1 MIKKFLEPIILL
13 IILQGCAAVWGAT
26 YKVIAS
32 NEKSIS
38 IKYDSLLGQEKI
50 FAVAAEHCLKYDK
63 VAVPSSKSNTQLAG
77 IDIQNF
83 VCE

>member
-1 MIKKFLEPIILL
+1 MKKLLSIIVLGLL
-13 IILQGCAAVWGAT
+13 LSGCVAVWGET

-32 NEKSIS
+32 NKKSIS